1 MRILIVDDHPVI
13 IAGCRALFSAE
24 EHFEVVDAK
33 DAASA
38 LVAFKAHQP
47 DISIIDIALP
57 GVSGLDLTQQILLI
71 DPKAKIIIFSMNDDP
86 IFASRALKLGAQGYV
101 AKNDNPYLLLEA
113 VQKVNA
119 GGLYLMPQMADALLL
134 NATRQNADPWLQLNS
149 RERDILRLIGE
160 GFDLKEIAERTDVT
174 YKTIANSCTLIKKK
188 LGLRSSSDLSRKAVE
203 YKNMI

>member
-1 MRILIVDDHPVI
+1 
-13 IAGCRALFSAE
+13 
-24 EHFEVVDAK
+24 
-33 DAASA
+33 
-38 LVAFKAHQP
+38 
-47 DISIIDIALP
+47 
-57 GVSGLDLTQQILLI
+57 
-71 DPKAKIIIFSMNDDP
+71 
-86 IFASRALKLGAQGYV
+86 AQGYV

-113 VQKVNA
+113 VQKVSA
-119 GGLYLMPQMADALLL
+119 GGLYLMPQMADAFLL